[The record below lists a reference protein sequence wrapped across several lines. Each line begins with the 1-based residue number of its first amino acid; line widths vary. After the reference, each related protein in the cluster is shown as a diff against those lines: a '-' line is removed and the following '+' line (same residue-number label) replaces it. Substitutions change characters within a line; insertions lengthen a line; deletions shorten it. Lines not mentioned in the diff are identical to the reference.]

1 MKDDWRNQQTRLT
14 RRPRRLEEMNSAEI
28 GFPVVWVLVGAIA
41 GLLVI
46 GLIGLGVV
54 NILRKQSITPTPEVI
69 PGLAPTQPATEATSG
84 APSAPAATPTIP
96 PVVTLEPTI
105 TPTPTATPV
114 PTVPAALAKGVY
126 AKVIG
131 TEGAGVSLRAG
142 PGTNNA
148 RLSVAAE
155 ESIIL
160 IVDGPK
166 ADENGQDLVWWF
178 VRNIDGTE
186 GWAAQNFLQPSL
198 PPGVS
203 AETSPNDTQEST
215 TEATTNSTPEGTA
228 EPQPDNNN

>member
-1 MKDDWRNQQTRLT
+1 
-14 RRPRRLEEMNSAEI
+14 LEEVNSAEI

-69 PGLAPTQPATEATSG
+69 PGLAPTQPVVEATGETPSG
-84 APSAPAATPTIP
+84 SSAATPTIP

-105 TPTPTATPV
+105 TPTPSATPI
-114 PTVPAALAKGVY
+114 PTPPNALAKGVY

-160 IVDGPK
+160 ILDGPK
-166 ADENGQDLVWWF
+166 ADENGQDLVWWY
-178 VRNIDGTE
+178 VRNTDSTE
-186 GWAAQNFLQPSL
+186 GWAAQTYLQPSL
-198 PPGVS
+198 PPG
-203 AETSPNDTQEST
+203 AETSPESPPPSGTEEPAPAGT
-215 TEATTNSTPEGTA
+215 TEP
-228 EPQPDNNN
+228 